1 MQRIPE
7 PEPMDLAEEARA
19 YADADFADVN
29 AAFVERL
36 VELAGPREAAL
47 ALDLGT
53 GPADIPLRLWRRRPG
68 WKIAAADV
76 SRAMLELARG
86 PLAEAGAAVWLV
98 EQDSKGSP
106 FKDGAFDVVFSNSI
120 LHHISDTGRFWAEV
134 RRVCRPDTLL
144 FLRDLA
150 RPDSEE
156 AAAAIVERYS
166 GKESDL
172 LKEEFHRSLLSA
184 YTVEEVRAQLAEA
197 GLDGLRV
204 ETVTD
209 RHLDVFGTA
218 GQK

>member
-1 MQRIPE
+1 
-7 PEPMDLAEEARA
+7 MDLAEEAKA

-36 VELAGPREAAL
+36 AELAGPRETAL

-68 WKIAAADV
+68 WKIVAADV
-76 SRAMLELARG
+76 SRAMLELARA
-86 PLAEAGAAVWLV
+86 PLTSAGAAVWLV
-98 EQDSKGSP
+98 EQDSKGAP

-120 LHHISDTGRFWAEV
+120 LHHISDTGRFWGEV

-156 AAAAIVERYS
+156 AAWAIVERYS

-172 LKEEFHRSLLSA
+172 LKEEFYRSLLSA
-184 YTVEEVRAQLAEA
+184 YGVEEVRAQLAEA
-197 GLDGLRV
+197 GLGGLRV

-209 RHLDVFGTA
+209 RHLDIFGRA
-218 GQK
+218 E